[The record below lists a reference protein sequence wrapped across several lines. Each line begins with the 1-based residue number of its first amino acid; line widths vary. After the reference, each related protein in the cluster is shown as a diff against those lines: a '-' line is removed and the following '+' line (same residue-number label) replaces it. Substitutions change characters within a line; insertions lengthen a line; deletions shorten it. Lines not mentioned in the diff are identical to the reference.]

1 MEGIVLRERAEIIEE
16 FGFVVPTGDV
26 GRFQVVNR

>member
-1 MEGIVLRERAEIIEE
+1 MEGIVLRGRAEIIEE
-16 FGFVVPTGDV
+16 FGCVVPTGDA